1 MKKTSLLIFVIL
13 LISCGN
19 EEDPIYIPETVK
31 IIETVTVEVT
41 KVVEKEKIIYLDAT
55 YNPEPTWTPT
65 PTPIAEPTW
74 TPTPSPIAGVT
85 WTPTPT
91 PIAEPTW
98 TPTPTPSPA
107 ATWTPTPTPTQT
119 PINWEY
125 YLAGIL
131 VTPTPRPA
139 ATWTPTPTP
148 SPAATWTPTPTPT
161 PLPPG
166 DLGYELTSF
175 TFTYNIQNI
184 GEVITVGIPAD
195 KSPIVD
201 QNQNN
206 DLTDE
211 IKFNDSNYSVLSV
224 THKKGASS
232 EVTFVAVTPTGVTN
246 ISITFYTTKK

>member
-1 MKKTSLLIFVIL
+1 MKKTLLLIFLIF

-19 EEDPIYIPETVK
+19 EENPIYIPETVK

-65 PTPIAEPTW
+65 PTPSSAAIW
-74 TPTPSPIAGVT
+74 TPTPTPSSAAT

-91 PIAEPTW
+91 PR
-98 TPTPTPSPA
+98 PA

-125 YLAGIL
+125 YVDGIL

-148 SPAATWTPTPTPT
+148 RPAATWTPTPTPT

-166 DLGYELTSF
+166 YLGYELTSF

-184 GEVITVGIPAD
+184 GEVITVGIPGD

-232 EVTFVAVTPTGVTN
+232 EITFVAVTPTGVTN
-246 ISITFYTTKK
+246 ITITFYTTKK

>member
-1 MKKTSLLIFVIL
+1 MIF

-65 PTPIAEPTW
+65 PTPIAGVPW
-74 TPTPSPIAGVT
+74 TPTPTPIAGVT

-91 PIAEPTW
+91 P
-98 TPTPTPSPA
+98 SP
-107 ATWTPTPTPTQT
+107 
-119 PINWEY
+119 ES
-125 YLAGIL
+125 
-131 VTPTPRPA
+131 
-139 ATWTPTPTP
+139 TWTPTPTP

-211 IKFNDSNYSVLSV
+211 IIFNDSNYSVLSV